1 MNFISDYQGLQGQDD
16 TLLSEKIEK
25 LKKISEDK

>member
-1 MNFISDYQGLQGQDD
+1 MNFIGDYQGLQGQDD

-25 LKKISEDK
+25 LKKDI